1 MAALKRAVIISGGTV
16 DEEQARRVLEEPYTF
31 LIGVDGGL
39 SWLYEK
45 KMAPTHIVGDF
56 DSVPEKVLAYYRGRP
71 EIPLREFNPV
81 KDASD
86 TEIAVRLAL
95 KLLGIRPDSEKA
107 KRESQSVQSGG
118 ELILLGATGT
128 RMDHIWANVQTL
140 SIAAQAGVQA
150 WILDGHNRIRLIDG
164 ETHLKREEAFGPYF
178 SLFSL
183 GGPVKHLYISGAR
196 YPLTDHTLYPYD
208 SLCVSNQIA
217 GNEAVISFPEGLVVL
232 METRD

>member
-1 MAALKRAVIISGGTV
+1 MAAEKRAVIISGGTV
-16 DEEQARRVLEEPYTF
+16 DEEQARRILEEPYTF
-31 LIGVDGGL
+31 LIGVDNGL

-45 KMAPTHIVGDF
+45 GIMPTHIVGDF
-56 DSVPEKVLAYYRGRP
+56 DSAPEEVLAYFRNRP
-71 EIPLREFNPV
+71 EIPLREFDPV

-95 KLLGIRPDSEKA
+95 ELLECRECTEKPAGKLSR
-107 KRESQSVQSGG
+107 G
-118 ELILLGATGT
+118 EIVLLGATGT
-128 RMDHIWANVQTL
+128 RIDHIWANVQTL
-140 SIAAQAGVQA
+140 SIALKAGAKA

-164 ETHLKREEAFGPYF
+164 ETHLRKEEAFGSYF

-183 GGPVKHLYISGAR
+183 DGPLKHLYITGAK

-217 GNEAVISFPEGLVVL
+217 GEEAVISFPEGMVVL
-232 METRD
+232 METCD